1 MRRQAEWNVETHI
14 LSAVGP
20 TRSATRLRISSA
32 ALLVNVMARI
42 PHGGASPVAMR
53 WAMRRV
59 STLVLPDPAPAMIS
73 SGPPR
78 CSTAARWGMV
88 RSSSSAAGRPE
99 NAPDAVA
106 VRRRRR
112 RPSSAPSVVVPPA
125 APAACRV
132 SRDIRRSGRR
142 AAAPTPS
149 SERVGGVEQ
158 LAGLAAPRRGGHSH
172 SMVPGGFDVTSSATR
187 FTPSTSLMM
196 REAMRSTRS

>member
-59 STLVLPDPAPAMIS
+59 STRVLPDPAPAMIS

-99 NAPDAVA
+99 KAPDAVA

-112 RPSSAPSVVVPPA
+112 RPSSAPSVVVSA
-125 APAACRV
+125 AATAASAAVGRS
-132 SRDIRRSGRR
+132 SRSRGRR
-142 AAAPTPS
+142 RADTLVG
-149 SERVGGVEQ
+149 RVGGVEQ
-158 LAGLAAPRRGGHSH
+158 LAGLAAPRSGGHSH